1 MNTFKQ
7 VPPQELLVNIKR
19 IQQQMPMY
27 LLEAGQ
33 KYGDLVLLGQGK
45 FSAYFVNHPEAI
57 QHVLQD
63 NHKNYTKN
71 TIQYNQLRKITGNGL
86 LTNDGDTWLKHRRVL
101 QPAFT
106 RQRLMALIPLVNELM
121 PPLVDRWKKAADTGE
136 LINIDQEMM
145 ELALEIVSR
154 SMFGMGI
161 AGETKKLTG
170 AVITALDHLIDRVR
184 NPMQLPDPFPTRANL
199 LNRSAMQTLDEACY
213 RIIRSAEGAQL
224 SDDNLLAMLLHA
236 HQDPALD
243 FGEAQT
249 RDEVITILIAGHETV
264 ASALTWTWYLL
275 SQNPAYFEKAAF
287 EIQSVLGNR
296 PPEEADYEKLILT
309 GQIFDEALRLYPPAW
324 VISRRSI
331 DSDSVMGVEIPANAL
346 VIMSPYVVHR
356 HSEFWEDPETFLP
369 ERFSPETE
377 KKHPRYAYIPFGGGP
392 RLCIGYQFALIEA
405 RIILAHLLSQFRVK
419 LPADVQVQVD
429 PLVTLRPRHGL
440 WMQVEHA

>member
-1 MNTFKQ
+1 MNIFKQ
-7 VPPQELLVNIKR
+7 VPPQELLVNIRR

-45 FSAYFVNHPEAI
+45 FSAYFINHPDAI

-121 PPLVDRWKKAADTGE
+121 PPLIDRWKKAADTGE
-136 LINIDQEMM
+136 LINVDQEMM

-161 AGETKKLTG
+161 AGESKKLTG

-199 LNRSAMQTLDEACY
+199 RNRKAMQTLDEVCY
-213 RIIRSAEGAQL
+213 RIIRNANDIQL
-224 SDDNLLAMLLHA
+224 NDENLLAMLLHA
-236 HQDPALD
+236 HQDSALD

-275 SQNPAYFEKAAF
+275 SQYPAYFEKAAR
-287 EIQSVLGNR
+287 EIELVLGDR
-296 PPEEADYEKLILT
+296 QPEETDYEKLALT

-331 DSDSVMGVEIPANAL
+331 DADAVMGVDIPANAL
-346 VIMSPYVVHR
+346 VIMSPYAIHR
-356 HSEFWEDPETFLP
+356 HSGFWKDAETFRP
-369 ERFSPETE
+369 ERFSAESE
-377 KKHPRYAYIPFGGGP
+377 EKHPRYAYIPFGGGP
-392 RLCIGYQFALIEA
+392 RLCIGHQFALIEA
-405 RIILAHLLSQFRVK
+405 RIILAHLLSQFRLK
-419 LPADVQVQVD
+419 LPAETQVHVD

>member
-1 MNTFKQ
+1 MNIFKQ
-7 VPPQELLVNIKR
+7 IPPQELLVNIRR

-27 LLEAGQ
+27 LHEAGQ

-45 FSAYFVNHPEAI
+45 FSAYFINHPDAI

-121 PPLVDRWKKAADTGE
+121 PPMVDRWKKAADTGE
-136 LINIDQEMM
+136 LINVDQEMM

-161 AGETKKLTG
+161 AGESKKLTG

-184 NPMQLPDPFPTRANL
+184 NPIQLPDPFPTRANL
-199 LNRSAMQTLDEACY
+199 RNRKAMQTLDAVCY
-213 RIIRSAEGAQL
+213 RIIRNANNIQL
-224 SDDNLLAMLLHA
+224 NDENLLAMLLHA
-236 HQDPALD
+236 HQDSALD

-275 SQNPAYFEKAAF
+275 SQNPAYFEKVAV

-296 PPEEADYEKLILT
+296 RPEEADYEKLVLT

-331 DSDSVMGVEIPANAL
+331 DADAVMGVDIPANAL
-346 VIMSPYVVHR
+346 VIMSPYTIHR
-356 HSEFWEDPETFLP
+356 HSRFWKDADTFYP
-369 ERFSPETE
+369 ERFSAESE
-377 KKHPRYAYIPFGGGP
+377 ENHPKYAYIPFGGGP

-405 RIILAHLLSQFRVK
+405 RIILAHLLSQFRLK
-419 LPADVQVQVD
+419 LPAGTQVHVD